1 MIRRRTKMHSVLL
14 SLCFWHL
21 LRNTPPLLDPALLSH
36 FVYVFCP
43 LRPLILSLS
52 IFWYFSLITSVG
64 LWPVSSSA
72 PSPHPPSHQPNSRS
86 LSSSHLI
93 MRLVSKLVA
102 SLRSHGRQLPSE
114 VGHMVRWVS
123 GAGSSRARD
132 SQRQQAAF
140 STLHFVNTCQQGNH
154 EGPWE
159 N

>member
-1 MIRRRTKMHSVLL
+1 MFCEFMFLTFVTQH
-14 SLCFWHL
+14 
-21 LRNTPPLLDPALLSH
+21 TP
-36 FVYVFCP
+36 FVYFFYFIQPSCHIWFMCFVP
-43 LRPLILSLS
+43 YVHSYYLRPL
-52 IFWYFSLITSVG
+52 FCQFSLITSVG

-102 SLRSHGRQLPSE
+102 SLQSHGRQLPSE

-132 SQRQQAAF
+132 SQRQQAVF
-140 STLHFVNTCQQGNH
+140 STLHFVNTWQQENP
-154 EGPWE
+154 EGP
-159 N
+159 